1 MRHLSI
7 NNQHIKSRLL
17 SIILIYIM
25 TLLLTLIFP
34 NSISASGKVS
44 NQVTFNA
51 EAILPKNQHSEVS
64 YYDLRVR
71 PGATQKLFI
80 RLRNLT
86 NAKQTIMIK
95 TNNAITN
102 QNGAIDYSKSN
113 APLLGGPTF
122 KQLISGPQT
131 VLLKPKEVRR
141 VSFQL
146 KIPPKGFKGT
156 VLGGFYCYTKP
167 VKAATSASGLS
178 LTNNFAYTIGAKLE
192 CASSKIQPKLSLI
205 KATPGLDNGY
215 LSVFATL
222 QNAAPVLLSKL
233 DMRATVTQKNHHE
246 ILKRTHKKI
255 SIAPRTRFRLP
266 ISWNDEPLKSGRY
279 VLTIDLS
286 SSTGKRWQLSREFKI
301 TGDDAKLNQ
310 KAVELKKTDNKLF
323 YLIIGLLIGIIVI
336 LSGYIYYVKQKN
348 NKTEK

>member
-34 NSISASGKVS
+34 NSINASGKVN

-86 NAKQTIMIK
+86 NAKQTIMVK

-122 KQLISGPQT
+122 K
-131 VLLKPKEVRR
+131 
-141 VSFQL
+141 
-146 KIPPKGFKGT
+146 
-156 VLGGFYCYTKP
+156 
-167 VKAATSASGLS
+167 
-178 LTNNFAYTIGAKLE
+178 
-192 CASSKIQPKLSLI
+192 
-205 KATPGLDNGY
+205 
-215 LSVFATL
+215 
-222 QNAAPVLLSKL
+222 
-233 DMRATVTQKNHHE
+233 
-246 ILKRTHKKI
+246 
-255 SIAPRTRFRLP
+255 
-266 ISWNDEPLKSGRY
+266 
-279 VLTIDLS
+279 
-286 SSTGKRWQLSREFKI
+286 
-301 TGDDAKLNQ
+301 
-310 KAVELKKTDNKLF
+310 
-323 YLIIGLLIGIIVI
+323 
-336 LSGYIYYVKQKN
+336 
-348 NKTEK
+348 

>member
-1 MRHLSI
+1 M
-7 NNQHIKSRLL
+7 
-17 SIILIYIM
+17 
-25 TLLLTLIFP
+25 
-34 NSISASGKVS
+34 
-44 NQVTFNA
+44 
-51 EAILPKNQHSEVS
+51 
-64 YYDLRVR
+64 
-71 PGATQKLFI
+71 QKLFI

-86 NAKQTIMIK
+86 NAKQTIMVK

-113 APLLGGPTF
+113 APLLGVPTF

-178 LTNNFAYTIGAKLE
+178 LTNNFAYTIGTKLE

-205 KATPGLDNGY
+205 KAIPGLDNGY

-233 DMRATVTQKNHHE
+233 DMRATVTKKNHHE

-286 SSTGKRWQLSREFKI
+286 SSTGKKWQLSREFKI

-323 YLIIGLLIGIIVI
+323 YLIIGLLIGIILI